1 MTTLTPART
10 SQTDRTWMVPGALIA
25 GIGGALLLAA
35 CNALVNFTPGWIE
48 ADSTAELVTV
58 AGDHP
63 LLCEVIV
70 IIGVLSAILLI
81 PGIWAV
87 AARLAPRAP
96 RLAAVGGWLMA
107 SGYVCAFI
115 LHTDTV
121 TSLLVAGSD
130 LDPAAYGEAIDGQL
144 LLSQTA
150 IYALF
155 GLGTLLGGVVL
166 AIAMLRQRGH
176 VPAWAGWLLLASEP
190 VRVAGLLLGIPLG
203 PPIASLLIVGAF
215 AAVLLGQRQ
224 SGLPAG
230 GGDLIADAVQDR

>member
-1 MTTLTPART
+1 MTTVTPART
-10 SQTDRTWMVPGALIA
+10 TRPDRTWMVPGALIA
-25 GIGGALLLAA
+25 GIGGPLLLAV
-35 CNALVNFTPGWIE
+35 CNALVNFTPGWVE
-48 ADSTAELVTV
+48 ADSTADLVTV

-63 LLCEVIV
+63 LLSELVV
-70 IIGVLSAILLI
+70 LTGVASAILLI

-87 AARLAPRAP
+87 AARLAPRTP
-96 RLAAVGGWLMA
+96 WLAAIGGWLMA

-130 LDPAAYGEAIDGQL
+130 LDPAAYGAAIDGQL

-150 IYALF
+150 IYAIF
-155 GLGTLLGGVVL
+155 GLGTLLGGIVL

-203 PPIASLLIVGAF
+203 PPVASLLIVAAF
-215 AAVLLGQRQ
+215 AAVVLGKRQ
-224 SGLPAG
+224 PGLPAG
-230 GGDLIADAVQDR
+230 SGDLAAEAIQHR